1 MKSFSTV
8 YNNSKKEV
16 LATRASLYESQ
27 KVQIVNVLK
36 EAYMITG
43 NISDMPIDVQRE
55 LATKVLEYWSPKTG
69 INRAG
74 LKLLT
79 ENEITLFPSSTKED
93 IKLYIEKQVKK
104 HLAAITEA
112 YRNSNVTAVTEAFK
126 EDIEPQVKKTLK
138 ESFITN
144 TVWGVISDRIK
155 NGINY

>member
-1 MKSFSTV
+1 
-8 YNNSKKEV
+8 
-16 LATRASLYESQ
+16 
-27 KVQIVNVLK
+27 
-36 EAYMITG
+36 MITG
-43 NISDMPIDVQRE
+43 NISDMPMDVQRE

-79 ENEITLFPSSTKED
+79 ENEITLSPRSTKED

-104 HLAAITEA
+104 HLAAITISFSNSSTEA

-138 ESFITN
+138 ESFINN